1 LKLFVTKIC
10 LAACL
15 VLGWAW
21 LGDAAPPAAAP
32 AEKPPEETPAKS
44 GRGRILDFD
53 KGFRNLYGLA
63 SGGEEAEVGSDSVIY
78 WDNGLVIE
86 SWVRGRFKFIAGFWC
101 GYDLGYMDPDSKVKA
116 AYPDTGSSGGE
127 FRRFRIYFKG
137 HFLNLIQY
145 RFQVD
150 ITGDAEDRVDLWAG
164 LKNIP
169 EGGYIRLG
177 YQKEPF
183 SLEYMTSSQNNTFME
198 RSLADA
204 LAPGRNWGLQFMTPL
219 WDRRLTLAAGF
230 ASESDSFT
238 DSLSGARDFTTRVT
252 GLAWYEN
259 QGAELLHLGLNYSY
273 RPTDSTV
280 NYSSR
285 PESYLATSRL
295 VNTGDFQA
303 DQTHNLGLE
312 AVWLRG
318 PLSVQG
324 EIITSFAN
332 AEDGQKTFGGFYLQG
347 SYFLTG
353 EQRPYNRNLANFGR
367 VRPKQEFDLRGDG
380 WGAWETAARISYL
393 DLNSG
398 SVHGGR
404 EFNLTLGLNWY
415 WSRHI
420 RVMLNYVRASVMD
433 QPTLE
438 GGDGIF
444 QCLQTRLQ
452 FYF

>member
-1 LKLFVTKIC
+1 M
-10 LAACL
+10 
-15 VLGWAW
+15 GWAW
-21 LGDAAPPAAAP
+21 PGGAAPATAAP
-32 AEKPPEETPAKS
+32 AEKPPEEAPAKAE
-44 GRGRILDFD
+44 RGRTLDFN
-53 KGFRNLYGLA
+53 KGFRNLFGLA
-63 SGGEEAEVGSDSVIY
+63 SSGDETEVGSDSVIY

-101 GYDLGYMDPDSKVKA
+101 GYDLGYMSPGSKVEA
-116 AYPDTGSSGGE
+116 AYPDIGSSGGE
-127 FRRFRIYFKG
+127 FRRFRVYFKG

-169 EGGYIRLG
+169 EGGFIRLG

-183 SLEYMTSSQNNTFME
+183 SLEFMTSSQNNTFME

-204 LAPGRNWGLQFMTPL
+204 LVPRRNWGLQFMTPL
-219 WDRRLTLAAGF
+219 FDRRLTVAAGLATEGESF
-230 ASESDSFT
+230 SDSFG
-238 DSLSGARDFTTRVT
+238 GARDFTTRVT

-273 RPTDSTV
+273 RPADSTV

-295 VNTGDFQA
+295 VNTGDFLA
-303 DQTHNLGLE
+303 DQFHNLGLE

-324 EIITSFAN
+324 EVITSVAE
-332 AEDGQKTFGGFYLQG
+332 AEDGQKIFSGFYLQS

-353 EQRPYNRNLANFGR
+353 EHRPYNRNLANFGR
-367 VRPKQEFDLRGDG
+367 VLPTKEFELGGEG

-404 EFNLTLGLNWY
+404 ELNLTLGLNWY

-420 RVMLNYVRASVMD
+420 RVMLNYVHALVID

-438 GGDGIF
+438 GGDGVF